1 MTLFRYR
8 ALGLDSAVA
17 TGQLEAGGRLEAMAQ
32 LEARGLRPLELVEL
46 EAAAL
51 KDAEPRHPW
60 TSRRVSAREVEAF
73 TRQLA
78 SLLAAGLPL
87 AQALSLLTREAVHAP
102 ARQTWQAVH
111 DDVVEGCSLAQAMA
125 NRNGVFAQVHV
136 AMVRAGETGG
146 FLSVVL
152 RQIADFQSRDRD
164 LRSRVHGALIYP
176 AVLACL
182 AVAVLVFLMVFFIP
196 RFQGIFADFGG
207 NLPAL
212 TTAIVNT
219 SLLFQHYGLVIV
231 LAVVIVTILLRRHF
245 RTEQGRLW
253 LEQQTLRLPLFG
265 TVASH
270 FAMTRFCR
278 MLGTLTNGG
287 VPLITA
293 LRVARESLGN
303 QTLAD
308 AVDTAITRVQHG
320 EELGASLG
328 LCSRLFSSSTVAM
341 VTVAEQSGRLAEEL
355 IRIADDA
362 EQDLDRGLRAAV
374 SLAEPAMLAVMAAL
388 IGTIV
393 VGMVLPIFAI
403 QDLVK

>member
-1 MTLFRYR
+1 
-8 ALGLDSAVA
+8 
-17 TGQLEAGGRLEAMAQ
+17 
-32 LEARGLRPLELVEL
+32 
-46 EAAAL
+46 
-51 KDAEPRHPW
+51 
-60 TSRRVSAREVEAF
+60 
-73 TRQLA
+73 
-78 SLLAAGLPL
+78 
-87 AQALSLLTREAVHAP
+87 
-102 ARQTWQAVH
+102 
-111 DDVVEGCSLAQAMA
+111 
-125 NRNGVFAQVHV
+125 
-136 AMVRAGETGG
+136 
-146 FLSVVL
+146 
-152 RQIADFQSRDRD
+152 
-164 LRSRVHGALIYP
+164 
-176 AVLACL
+176 
-182 AVAVLVFLMVFFIP
+182 MVFFIP

>member
-1 MTLFRYR
+1 
-8 ALGLDSAVA
+8 
-17 TGQLEAGGRLEAMAQ
+17 
-32 LEARGLRPLELVEL
+32 
-46 EAAAL
+46 
-51 KDAEPRHPW
+51 
-60 TSRRVSAREVEAF
+60 VEAF

-253 LEQQTLRLPLFG
+253 L
-265 TVASH
+265 
-270 FAMTRFCR
+270 
-278 MLGTLTNGG
+278 GTLTNGG